1 MQFVQKY
8 VGLDV
13 SKEKIAVAVAETGRD
28 AARYVKAIA
37 HEPAAIRKL
46 IKELGDPSTLA
57 FCYEAGPTGYELYRW
72 IVSMGAV
79 CEVVAPSLLP
89 KRPGDRVKTDR
100 RDAIQLAQQ
109 YRAGEL
115 TSIYVPSREDEAL
128 RDLVRAREDARED
141 VHRAR
146 QRLGKF
152 LLRHQ
157 IHHPSHLKRRWT
169 KVYRKWLATLTF
181 ERKVE
186 QTTFDEYLQALR
198 DAEQRQQRLEAEM
211 LEQATTGAKAEIIR
225 VVQALRGIARIT
237 AMTLVVE
244 IGSFARF
251 KSPAQLMAYL
261 GLVPREYSSGQSVR
275 RGRMTKTG
283 NKQMRRVLIEAAWS
297 YRHRPV
303 VKGDLEKRLEG
314 LSGEVQLISW
324 KAQERLHKKFKR
336 LVSKGKLITVAIGAV
351 ARELVGFVWAV
362 ARTVEQPSGVK
373 PPFRPC

>member
-13 SKEKIAVAVAETGRD
+13 SKEKIAVAVAEIGREVP
-28 AARYVKAIA
+28 RYVKAIA

-46 IKELGDPSTLA
+46 IKELGDPKALA

-79 CEVVAPSLLP
+79 CEVVAPTLLP

-157 IHHPSHLKRRWT
+157 IHHPPHLKRRWT
-169 KVYRKWLATLTF
+169 KVYRKWLAALTF
-181 ERKVE
+181 ERKAE
-186 QTTFDEYLQALR
+186 QTTFDEYLHALR

-211 LEQATTGAKAEIIR
+211 LEQATTGAKAELIR

-237 AMTLVVE
+237 AITLVVE

-251 KSPAQLMAYL
+251 KSPMQLMAYL

-283 NKQMRRVLIEAAWS
+283 NKHMRRVMIEAAWS
-297 YRHRPV
+297 YRHRPA

-314 LSGEVQLISW
+314 LPGEVQTISW
-324 KAQERLHKKFKR
+324 KAQECLHKKYVR
-336 LVSKGKLITVAIGAV
+336 MSLKGKPVTVAIGAV

-362 ARTVEQPSGVK
+362 ARTVEQPKGA
-373 PPFRPC
+373 